1 MTTPATPADHPA
13 TGAPAEPATAAA
25 PSASA
30 EPTAAASSVSAE
42 PTAAAPT
49 SSAESAAPALT
60 PPVEPAAP
68 APSASADAAASP
80 SGDRPLRI
88 LIGADTFLPHV
99 NGAARFAERLAAG
112 LVARGHDVHVAAPS
126 IGHQNGGTATE
137 TVEGQPMTVHR
148 LPAFRFRPHDWI
160 TYVLPWRSK
169 HYARIVLDEVKPDVV
184 HIQSHIVIGRGL
196 TREARKRG
204 IPVIATNHVMAENIL
219 DFTTLPDFLDR
230 IFVKLAWADAERTFK
245 MTRAVTTP
253 TRRAADFL
261 EKTIDISGVIPI
273 SCGIDRTNYRPDLTP
288 RDKNRLL
295 FVGRLTT
302 EKHIDVVL
310 RALAQLDPSL
320 DVTFDVVG
328 GGDQRAKLE
337 ALAQQLGVAGRV
349 TFHGHASED
358 DLRTLYSRASVFVIA
373 SIAELQSIATME
385 AMASGLP
392 IVAANAVALPHLVH
406 HGENGYLF
414 EPGDAEELAARV
426 TDVLTASPE
435 ERLRM
440 QQASLDE
447 VAVHDITRT
456 LDTFEALYRG
466 RPLPE

>member
-1 MTTPATPADHPA
+1 MTTSATPADHP
-13 TGAPAEPATAAA
+13 TPAD
-25 PSASA
+25 
-30 EPTAAASSVSAE
+30 SSD
-42 PTAAAPT
+42 
-49 SSAESAAPALT
+49 
-60 PPVEPAAP
+60 
-68 APSASADAAASP
+68 ADAVPEPVPGADVP
-80 SGDRPLRI
+80 PDRPLTI
-88 LIGADTFLPHV
+88 LIGADTFAPHV

-112 LVARGHDVHVAAPS
+112 LVARGHDVHVSAPS
-126 IGHQNGGTATE
+126 AGRGNAGTGTE
-137 TVEGQPMTVHR
+137 VIEGEPMTMHR
-148 LPAFRFRPHDWI
+148 LPAYRFLPHDWL
-160 TYVLPWRSK
+160 TFVLPWRSK
-169 HYARIVLDEVKPDVV
+169 HYARRVLDDVKPDVV

-196 TREARKRG
+196 AREARKRG
-204 IPVIATNHVMAENIL
+204 IPVVATNHVMAENIL
-219 DFTTLPDFLDR
+219 DFTTLPDALDR
-230 IFVKLAWADAERTFK
+230 VLVKLAWADAARTFA

-261 EKTIDISGVIPI
+261 ESTIDISGVIPI
-273 SCGIDRTNYRPDLTP
+273 SCGIDRSNYSPDLTP
-288 RDKNRLL
+288 RDANRLL

-310 RALAQLDPSL
+310 AALAKLDPALEVS
-320 DVTFDVVG
+320 FDIVG

-337 ALAQQLGVAGRV
+337 ALAQQLGVAERV

-358 DLRTLYSRASVFVIA
+358 DLRALYSRASVFVIA

-406 HGENGYLF
+406 DGENGYLF
-414 EPGDAEELAARV
+414 TPGDADEAAARL
-426 TDVLTASPE
+426 TDVLTASAD

-440 QQASLDE
+440 QQASLDA